1 MNIAE
6 MHSWFDIL
14 QDKGNSPYFT
24 TDEKTQFL
32 NRAQMKF
39 VNETLNKFFYSSA
52 AQPEKNATAHNTIES
67 IQAGEDALAPLIGS
81 LESNNAWVYN
91 SGSGGLGH
99 NNAYFPMLSEEGR
112 ITQRQLDY
120 YVQGMLKTRNS
131 SRHNAAT
138 WRNTSCMSIIN
149 ITWVAGGNNI
159 HFRYARQQDIRKMKR
174 NAFTQPLK
182 TDPVYYTDKVDANG
196 RNWRINPLQRPTT
209 VANTVPAGKTLIK
222 DLWYD
227 ATPTKY
233 TFSNIPAP
241 NRNALSLKIEAIRTP
256 LPMHYDPDTFDPYP
270 TSAND
275 NVSCELP
282 DFTHDEIMAIAL
294 DDAGVATRDQAL
306 VQLNQAAKTNI
317 TPQ

>member
-81 LESNNAWVYN
+81 LESNNLWVYDTT
-91 SGSGGLGH
+91 GGGLGH
-99 NNAYFPMLSEEGR
+99 DNAFFPVLSFESR
-112 ITQRQLDY
+112 ITQKQLDY
-120 YVQGMLKTRNS
+120 YVQGMLKQRHSAT
-131 SRHNAAT
+131 HNAST

-149 ITWVAGGNNI
+149 VTWVTGGNNI

-174 NAFTQPLK
+174 NSFTQPLV
-182 TDPVYYTDKVDANG
+182 TDPLYYTDKVDANG
-196 RNWRINPLQRPTT
+196 RNWKIQPLQRPTT
-209 VANTVPAGKTLIK
+209 VANTVPAGVTLIK

-227 ATPTKY
+227 ASGVKY
-233 TFSNIPAP
+233 TFATLPAA
-241 NRNALSLKIEAIRTP
+241 NRNALSLKVEAIRTP
-256 LPMHYDPDTFDPYP
+256 LQMLYEPSTFELYP
-270 TSAND
+270 TTTNV

>member
-67 IQAGEDALAPLIGS
+67 IQAGEDALAPLIGALS
-81 LESNNAWVYN
+81 SNSAWVY
-91 SGSGGLGH
+91 STAGGGLGH
-99 NNAYFPMLSEEGR
+99 DGAFHPVLDQNAR
-112 ITQRQLDY
+112 ITQSQLDY
-120 YVQGMLKTRNS
+120 YVQGMLKQRNAITFDAS
-131 SRHNAAT
+131 T
-138 WRNTSCMSIIN
+138 WRNTSVMSIIN
-149 ITWVAGGNNI
+149 LTWIVGGNDI
-159 HFRYARQQDIRKMKR
+159 HFRYARQQDIRKMMR
-174 NAFTQPLK
+174 NSFTQPLVQ
-182 TDPVYYTDKVDANG
+182 DPVYYIDKVTEKG
-196 RNWRINPLQRPTT
+196 RNWKIQPPTRPTT
-209 VANTVPAGKTLIK
+209 VANTVPADKKAIN

-227 ATPTKY
+227 GSGVKY
-233 TFSNIPAP
+233 TFATLPSE

-256 LPMHYDPDTFDPYP
+256 LQMHYDPDTFDPYP

>member
-67 IQAGEDALAPLIGS
+67 IQAGEDALAPLIGALS
-81 LESNNAWVYN
+81 SNNAWVYDTT
-91 SGSGGLGH
+91 GGGLGH
-99 NNAYFPMLSEEGR
+99 DNAFFPVLDENAR
-112 ITQRQLDY
+112 ITQSQLDY
-120 YVQGMLKTRNS
+120 YVQGMLKQRNS
-131 SRHNAAT
+131 VTFDAHT
-138 WRNTSCMSIIN
+138 WRNTSVMSIIN
-149 ITWVAGGNNI
+149 LTWLVGGNNI
-159 HFRYARQQDIRKMKR
+159 HFRYARQQDIRKMMR
-174 NAFTQPLK
+174 NSFTQPLVQ
-182 TDPVYYTDKVDANG
+182 DPVYYIDKVTEQG
-196 RNWRINPLQRPTT
+196 RNWKIQPAMRPTV
-209 VANTVPAGKTLIK
+209 VANTVPANITSIK

-227 ATPTKY
+227 ASGVKY
-233 TFSNIPAP
+233 TFATFPAA
-241 NRNALSLKIEAIRTP
+241 NRNALSVKTEVIRTP
-256 LPMHYDPDTFDPYP
+256 LQMHYEPSSFEVYP
-270 TSAND
+270 TAANV